1 MTSLRKTRI
10 KTVMKYTWPLYII
23 SAVLVAL
30 LLNFIFGITHK
41 TPVYKTLT
49 LFVSGEVEDPQKFEK
64 DLIEKYQNKELKSV
78 SVISAGVNDS
88 TYNTKLSVA
97 GYNSS
102 DILIIPISKLDSVA
116 VSAFALEL
124 EEGLINSYYQG
135 YNIYEQQDVKYG
147 IKINKEIV
155 KEYMTL
161 PNEDCYMVLNAKS
174 ETIGEYSSS
183 QIKERDLSLQVVKDW
198 GM

>member
-1 MTSLRKTRI
+1 MTSLKKQRI
-10 KTVMKYTWPLYII
+10 KTVMKYTWPVYII
-23 SAVLVAL
+23 SAIIVGL
-30 LLNFIFGITHK
+30 LLNFIFGITHR

-49 LFVSGEVEDPQKFEK
+49 LFVSGEVEDSNKLE
-64 DLIEKYQNKELKSV
+64 DYLINKYQDKELKSV
-78 SVISAGVNDS
+78 SVISASVNDS
-88 TYNTKLSVA
+88 TYNTRLSVA

-102 DILIIPISKLDSVA
+102 DILIIPSSKLDSVA

-124 EEGLINSYYQG
+124 EEELINTFYQG
-135 YNIYEQQDVKYG
+135 YTIYSQQDEKYG

-155 KEYMTL
+155 KEYMAL

>member
-1 MTSLRKTRI
+1 MTSLKKQRI
-10 KTVMKYTWPLYII
+10 KTVMKYTWPVYII
-23 SAVLVAL
+23 SAIIVGL
-30 LLNFIFGITHK
+30 LLNFIFGITHR

-49 LFVSGEVEDPQKFEK
+49 LFVSGEVEDSNKLE
-64 DLIEKYQNKELKSV
+64 DYLINKYQDKELKSV
-78 SVISAGVNDS
+78 SVISASVNDS
-88 TYNTKLSVA
+88 TYNTRLSVA

-102 DILIIPISKLDSVA
+102 DILIIPSSKLDSVA

-124 EEGLINSYYQG
+124 EEELINTYYQG
-135 YNIYEQQDVKYG
+135 YTIYSQQDVKYG

-155 KEYMTL
+155 KEYMAL

-174 ETIGEYSSS
+174 ETIGKYSSS

>member
-1 MTSLRKTRI
+1 MTSLKKQRI
-10 KTVMKYTWPLYII
+10 KTVMKYTWPVYII
-23 SAVLVAL
+23 SAIIVGL
-30 LLNFIFGITHK
+30 LLNFIFGITHR

-49 LFVSGEVEDPQKFEK
+49 LFVSGEVEDSNKLE
-64 DLIEKYQNKELKSV
+64 DYLINKYQDKELKSV
-78 SVISAGVNDS
+78 SVISASVNDS
-88 TYNTKLSVA
+88 TYNTRLSVA

-102 DILIIPISKLDSVA
+102 DILIIPSSKLDSVA

-124 EEGLINSYYQG
+124 EEELINTYYQG
-135 YNIYEQQDVKYG
+135 YTIYSQQDVKYG

-155 KEYMTL
+155 KEYMAL

>member
-1 MTSLRKTRI
+1 MTSLKKQRI
-10 KTVMKYTWPLYII
+10 KTVMKYTWPVYII
-23 SAVLVAL
+23 SAIIVGL
-30 LLNFIFGITHK
+30 LLNFIFGITHR

-49 LFVSGEVEDPQKFEK
+49 LFVSGEVEDSNKLE
-64 DLIEKYQNKELKSV
+64 DYLINKYQDKELKSV
-78 SVISAGVNDS
+78 SVISANVNDS
-88 TYNTKLSVA
+88 TYNTRLSVA

-102 DILIIPISKLDSVA
+102 DILIIPSSKLDSVT

-124 EEGLINSYYQG
+124 EEKLINTYYQG
-135 YNIYEQQDVKYG
+135 YTIYSQQDVKYG

-155 KEYMTL
+155 KEYMAL

>member
-30 LLNFIFGITHK
+30 LLNFIFGIAHK

-102 DILIIPISKLDSVA
+102 DILIIPISKLDSVT

-124 EEGLINSYYQG
+124 EEGLINTYYQG

>member
-1 MTSLRKTRI
+1 MTSLKKQRI
-10 KTVMKYTWPLYII
+10 KTVMKYTWPVYII
-23 SAVLVAL
+23 SAIIVGL
-30 LLNFIFGITHK
+30 LLNFIFGITHR
-41 TPVYKTLT
+41 TPVFKTLT
-49 LFVSGEVEDPQKFEK
+49 LFVSGEVEDSNKLE
-64 DLIEKYQNKELKSV
+64 DYLINKYQNKELKSV
-78 SVISAGVNDS
+78 SVISASVNDS
-88 TYNTKLSVA
+88 TYNTRLSVA

-102 DILIIPISKLDSVA
+102 DILIIPSSKLDSVT
-116 VSAFALEL
+116 VSTFALEL
-124 EEGLINSYYQG
+124 EEELINTYYQG
-135 YNIYEQQDVKYG
+135 YTIYSQQDVKYG

-155 KEYMTL
+155 KEYMSL

>member
-102 DILIIPISKLDSVA
+102 DILIIPISKLDSVT

-124 EEGLINSYYQG
+124 EEGLINTYYQG

>member
-30 LLNFIFGITHK
+30 LLNFIFGIAHK

-49 LFVSGEVEDPQKFEK
+49 LFISGEVGDSQKFEK

-78 SVISAGVNDS
+78 SIISASVSDS

-102 DILIIPISKLDSVA
+102 DILIIPISKLDSVV

>member
-10 KTVMKYTWPLYII
+10 KTVMKCTWPLYII

-30 LLNFIFGITHK
+30 LLNFIFGIAHK
-41 TPVYKTLT
+41 TPAYKTLT

-78 SVISAGVNDS
+78 SVISASVNDS

-124 EEGLINSYYQG
+124 EEGLINTYYQG

>member
-1 MTSLRKTRI
+1 MTSLKKQRI
-10 KTVMKYTWPLYII
+10 KTVMKYTWPVYII
-23 SAVLVAL
+23 SAIIVGL
-30 LLNFIFGITHK
+30 LLNFIFGITHR

-49 LFVSGEVEDPQKFEK
+49 LFVSGEVEDSNKLE
-64 DLIEKYQNKELKSV
+64 DYLINKYQDKELKSV
-78 SVISAGVNDS
+78 SVISASVNDS
-88 TYNTKLSVA
+88 TYNTRLSVA

-102 DILIIPISKLDSVA
+102 DILIIPSSKLDSVT

-124 EEGLINSYYQG
+124 EEELINTYYQG
-135 YNIYEQQDVKYG
+135 YTIYSQQDVKYG

-155 KEYMTL
+155 KEYMAL

>member
-1 MTSLRKTRI
+1 MTELRKARI
-10 KTVMKYTWPLYII
+10 KTVMKYTWPIYIV

-49 LFVSGEVEDPQKFEK
+49 LFVSGEVDDPKKKKK
-64 DLIEKYQNKELKSV
+64 DLMDKYQDKELKSV
-78 SVISAGVNDS
+78 TVISSNINDGS
-88 TYNTKLSVA
+88 YNTRLSVA
-97 GYNSS
+97 GYNTA
-102 DILIIPISKLDSVA
+102 DILIIPTSKLDSIV
-116 VSAFALEL
+116 VSAFSLDL
-124 EEGLINSYYQG
+124 KEELINSYYQG
-135 YNIYEQQDVKYG
+135 YTFYEQESVKYG
-147 IKINKEIV
+147 VKLNKEVV
-155 KEYMTL
+155 KDYMSL

-174 ETIGEYSSS
+174 EKIGEYSSS

>member
-1 MTSLRKTRI
+1 MTSLKKQRI
-10 KTVMKYTWPLYII
+10 KTVMKYTWPVYII
-23 SAVLVAL
+23 SAIIVGL
-30 LLNFIFGITHK
+30 LLNFIFGITHR

-49 LFVSGEVEDPQKFEK
+49 LFVSGEVEDSNKLE
-64 DLIEKYQNKELKSV
+64 DYLINKYQDKELKSV
-78 SVISAGVNDS
+78 SVISASVNDS
-88 TYNTKLSVA
+88 TYNTRLSVA

-102 DILIIPISKLDSVA
+102 DILIIPSSKLDSVA

-124 EEGLINSYYQG
+124 EEELINTFYQG
-135 YNIYEQQDVKYG
+135 YTIYSQQDVKYG

-155 KEYMTL
+155 KEYMAL

>member
-1 MTSLRKTRI
+1 MTSLRKKRI
-10 KTVMKYTWPLYII
+10 KTVMKYTWPFYIV
-23 SAVLVAL
+23 SAIIVGL
-30 LLNFIFGITHK
+30 LLNFIFGITHR

-49 LFVSGEVEDPQKFEK
+49 LFVSGEVEDSNKLE
-64 DLIEKYQNKELKSV
+64 DYLVNKYQDKELKSV
-78 SVISAGVNDS
+78 SVISASVNDS
-88 TYNTKLSVA
+88 TYNTRLSVA

-102 DILIIPISKLDSVA
+102 DILIIPSSKLDSVT

-124 EEGLINSYYQG
+124 EEGLINTYYQG
-135 YNIYEQQDVKYG
+135 YTIYEQQDVKYG

-155 KEYMTL
+155 KEYMSL

>member
-1 MTSLRKTRI
+1 MTSLRKDRI

-41 TPVYKTLT
+41 TPAHKVLT
-49 LFVSGEVEDPQKFEK
+49 LFISGEVNNPHKFEK
-64 DLIEKYQNKELKSV
+64 DLIEKYQSKELKSV
-78 SVISAGVNDS
+78 SLITSLPTDS
-88 TYNTKLSVA
+88 TYNTRLSVA
-97 GYNSS
+97 GYNTA
-102 DILIIPISKLDSVA
+102 DILIIPTSKLDSIV
-116 VSAFALEL
+116 VSSFSLEL
-124 EEGLINSYYQG
+124 SDELINSYYSSYTVYSQ
-135 YNIYEQQDVKYG
+135 NDVKYG

-155 KEYMTL
+155 KEYMSL
-161 PNEDCYMVLNAKS
+161 PSEDCYMLLNPLS
-174 ETIGEYSSS
+174 ETIGEYSKS

>member
-1 MTSLRKTRI
+1 MTSLKKQRI
-10 KTVMKYTWPLYII
+10 KTVMKYTWPVYII
-23 SAVLVAL
+23 SAIIVGL
-30 LLNFIFGITHK
+30 LLNFIFGITHR

-49 LFVSGEVEDPQKFEK
+49 LFVSGEVEDSNKLE
-64 DLIEKYQNKELKSV
+64 DCLINKYQDKELKSV
-78 SVISAGVNDS
+78 SVISASVNDS
-88 TYNTKLSVA
+88 TYNTRLSVA

-102 DILIIPISKLDSVA
+102 DILIIPSSKLDSVA

-124 EEGLINSYYQG
+124 EEELINTFYQG
-135 YNIYEQQDVKYG
+135 YTIYSQQDVKYG

-155 KEYMTL
+155 KEYMAL

>member
-1 MTSLRKTRI
+1 MTSLKKQRI
-10 KTVMKYTWPLYII
+10 KTVMKYTWPVYII
-23 SAVLVAL
+23 SAIIVGL
-30 LLNFIFGITHK
+30 LLNFIFGITHR

-49 LFVSGEVEDPQKFEK
+49 LFVSGEVEDSNKLE
-64 DLIEKYQNKELKSV
+64 DYLINKYQDKELKSV
-78 SVISAGVNDS
+78 SVISASVNDS
-88 TYNTKLSVA
+88 TYNTRLSVA

-102 DILIIPISKLDSVA
+102 DILIIPSSKLDSVA

-124 EEGLINSYYQG
+124 EEELINTYYQG
-135 YNIYEQQDVKYG
+135 YSIYSQQDVKYG

-155 KEYMTL
+155 KEYMAL

-174 ETIGEYSSS
+174 ETIGKYSSS

>member
-1 MTSLRKTRI
+1 MTSLKKQRI
-10 KTVMKYTWPLYII
+10 KTVMKYTWPVYII
-23 SAVLVAL
+23 SAIIVGL
-30 LLNFIFGITHK
+30 LLNFIFGITHR

-49 LFVSGEVEDPQKFEK
+49 LFVSGEVEDSNKLE
-64 DLIEKYQNKELKSV
+64 DYLINKYQDKELKSV
-78 SVISAGVNDS
+78 SVISASVNDS
-88 TYNTKLSVA
+88 TYNTRLSVA

-102 DILIIPISKLDSVA
+102 DILIIPSSKLDSVT

-124 EEGLINSYYQG
+124 EEELINTYYQG
-135 YNIYEQQDVKYG
+135 YTIYSQQDVKYG

-155 KEYMTL
+155 KEYMSL

>member
-1 MTSLRKTRI
+1 MTSLRKDRI

-41 TPVYKTLT
+41 TPAHKTLT
-49 LFVSGEVEDPQKFEK
+49 LFISGEVNDPHKFEK
-64 DLIEKYQNKELKSV
+64 DLIEKYQSKELKSV
-78 SVISAGVNDS
+78 SLITSLPTDS
-88 TYNTKLSVA
+88 TYNTRLSVA
-97 GYNSS
+97 GYNTA
-102 DILIIPISKLDSVA
+102 DILIIPTSKLDSIV
-116 VSAFALEL
+116 VSSFSLEL
-124 EEGLINSYYQG
+124 SDKLINSYYSSYTVYSQ
-135 YNIYEQQDVKYG
+135 NDVKYG

-155 KEYMTL
+155 KEYMSL
-161 PNEDCYMVLNAKS
+161 PSEDCYMLLNPLS
-174 ETIGEYSSS
+174 ETIGEYSKS